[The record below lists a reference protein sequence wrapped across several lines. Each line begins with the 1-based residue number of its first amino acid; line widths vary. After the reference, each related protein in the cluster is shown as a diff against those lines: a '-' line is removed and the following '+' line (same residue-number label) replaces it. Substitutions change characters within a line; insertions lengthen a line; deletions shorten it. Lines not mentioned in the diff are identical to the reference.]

1 MYRAAAAEKFFKDIL
16 KIKKVEILKN
26 LTKDQVV
33 AKMKEIENEAI
44 KFEEDN
50 DELQAVNSIF
60 INWVGFSLDY

>member
-16 KIKKVEILKN
+16 KIKKVEILVN
-26 LTKDQVV
+26 LTKDQVI